1 MLTNCLQAKNIEVV
15 LSGNVVLKGIN
26 FQINPGQIIGILGPN
41 GSGKT
46 TLMRTLTGML
56 KPKTGVIKLNGNSIL
71 QIPSSKRA
79 RIISYLPQF
88 SEMHPFSVIETV
100 LMGRYVHMGRFEIEG
115 KNWVTALP
123 KFEHR
128 VHKKRIREQRIFN
141 RCTRNCSKCNYLCKK

>member
-1 MLTNCLQAKNIEVV
+1 MIPLLTNCLQAKNIEVV

-46 TLMRTLTGML
+46 TLLRTLTGML

-88 SEMHPFSVIETV
+88 RKCI
-100 LMGRYVHMGRFEIEG
+100 RFQ
-115 KNWVTALP
+115 L
-123 KFEHR
+123 
-128 VHKKRIREQRIFN
+128 
-141 RCTRNCSKCNYLCKK
+141 